1 MGFTG
6 AALQAAGYLLA
17 DSLAADNPHG
27 ERNRERGE
35 AVVRQFLK
43 LELAPPAGEGFYFDT
58 GKPGVTRPLRRL
70 PEPIVFLRSFGDGL
84 KALMETVEREEA
96 AGRERPEWVAWARSF
111 ADWLLPQQNPDGS
124 FPRSWKQGTGEVYH
138 RFPES
143 TYTVITYL
151 VLLSEITDDERY
163 AAAARKAGEYCW
175 NSSHQHGVFVGATL
189 DQPNVIDKE
198 AGAISL
204 EAYLALYRLTSD
216 RKWLQRAMAAASFAE
231 TWIYVWNVPM
241 PEDEEDRD
249 LVWKKGIPT
258 VGMQGIATG
267 HSLTD
272 MYMAFDVDEFAE
284 LYLHTGDKHYYDVA
298 MILLHN
304 TKAMLA
310 LPGREFDLPGPGWMQ
325 EHWSLAPTRG
335 VGSLRAWLTWV
346 TASQLNGIVGLEELD
361 RDLFLKMSGG
371 NSPVDS
377 PNERADKV
385 PAVDRTGE
393 TKSFH

>member
-1 MGFTG
+1 
-6 AALQAAGYLLA
+6 
-17 DSLAADNPHG
+17 
-27 ERNRERGE
+27 
-35 AVVRQFLK
+35 
-43 LELAPPAGEGFYFDT
+43 
-58 GKPGVTRPLRRL
+58 
-70 PEPIVFLRSFGDGL
+70 
-84 KALMETVEREEA
+84 
-96 AGRERPEWVAWARSF
+96 
-111 ADWLLPQQNPDGS
+111 
-124 FPRSWKQGTGEVYH
+124 
-138 RFPES
+138 
-143 TYTVITYL
+143 
-151 VLLSEITDDERY
+151 
-163 AAAARKAGEYCW
+163 
-175 NSSHQHGVFVGATL
+175 
-189 DQPNVIDKE
+189 
-198 AGAISL
+198 
-204 EAYLALYRLTSD
+204 
-216 RKWLQRAMAAASFAE
+216 MAAASFAE
-231 TWIYVWNVPM
+231 TWIYAWNVPM

-272 MYMAFDVDEFAE
+272 MYMAYDVDEFAE

-310 LPGREFDLPGPGWMQ
+310 LPGRTFDLPGPGWMQ